1 MSLNVKARK
10 DFTHDDWLAI
20 ERAVYGVKFPDKSWH
35 RTVSLGKVFYEIA
48 NGSDFEVLLVSGYLL
63 AYQIGAPWYSDGDVF
78 YEQLL
83 LKVDPAAHSIRP
95 VLRAMENIARGA
107 GCVGIAVGTA
117 LNSSDERLARVYH
130 RAGYSTQAHALY
142 KELT

>member
-1 MSLNVKARK
+1 MSLSVKARS
-10 DFTHDDWLAI
+10 DFSVAEWAAI
-20 ERAVYGVKFPDKSWH
+20 EHAMAVFQFSDKSWH
-35 RTVSLGKVFYEIA
+35 RIVSRSKVFKEIRS
-48 NGSDFEVLLVSGYLL
+48 GTEFEVLLISGYLL
-63 AYQIGAPWYSDGDVF
+63 AYQIGTPWYSDGDVF
-78 YEQLL
+78 YEHLL

-95 VLRAMENIARGA
+95 VLRAMENIARGT